1 MKEIVY
7 IFLIQGIMATIVIIA
22 IAITCVFTNNKDI
35 PIKPVVLGI
44 YVALYGL
51 ICFIVSFHAYHEIES
66 ERINTYKEYYKNTEN
81 MIDAIWEL
89 EPEMFDKIDKSQYD
103 TSRNKVY
110 KLNHTN
116 NQMFVA
122 TNKYPI

>member
-22 IAITCVFTNNKDI
+22 MSITCVFTNNKDI
-35 PIKPVVLGI
+35 PIKSVVLGI

-51 ICFIVSFHAYHEIES
+51 ICFIVSFRAYHEIES
-66 ERINTYKEYYKNTEN
+66 ERINTYKEYYKDTEN

-89 EPEMFDKIDKSQYD
+89 EPDIV
-103 TSRNKVY
+103 NKVDMTKYNESRKKTY
-110 KLNHTN
+110 KLMNR
-116 NQMFVA
+116 
-122 TNKYPI
+122 

>member
-22 IAITCVFTNNKDI
+22 MAITCVFTNNKDI
-35 PIKPVVLGI
+35 PIKLIVLGI

-103 TSRNKVY
+103 TARNKVY
-110 KLNHTN
+110 KLNHAN
-116 NQMFVA
+116 N
-122 TNKYPI
+122 

>member
-7 IFLIQGIMATIVIIA
+7 IFLTQGIMATIVIIA

-51 ICFIVSFHAYHEIES
+51 ICFIVSFHAYHKIES
-66 ERINTYKEYYKNTEN
+66 ERINAYKEYYKNTEN

-89 EPEMFDKIDKSQYD
+89 EPEMFDKIDKSKYD
-103 TSRNKVY
+103 TARNKVY
-110 KLNHTN
+110 KLNHAN
-116 NQMFVA
+116 N
-122 TNKYPI
+122 

>member
-51 ICFIVSFHAYHEIES
+51 ICFIVSFHTYHEIES

-103 TSRNKVY
+103 TARNKVY
-110 KLNHTN
+110 KLNHTYN
-116 NQMFVA
+116 
-122 TNKYPI
+122 

>member
-66 ERINTYKEYYKNTEN
+66 KRINTYKEYYKNTEN

-89 EPEMFDKIDKSQYD
+89 EPETFDKIDKSQYN
-103 TSRNKVY
+103 TARNKVY
-110 KLNHTN
+110 KLNHAN
-116 NQMFVA
+116 N
-122 TNKYPI
+122 

>member
-22 IAITCVFTNNKDI
+22 IAITCAFTNIVNKDI
-35 PIKPVVLGI
+35 PIKPVVFGI

-51 ICFIVSFHAYHEIES
+51 ICFIVSFHA
-66 ERINTYKEYYKNTEN
+66 YYKNTEN

-89 EPEMFDKIDKSQYD
+89 EPEMFDKIDKSQYN
-103 TSRNKVY
+103 TTRNKVY
-110 KLNHTN
+110 KLNHAN
-116 NQMFVA
+116 N
-122 TNKYPI
+122 

>member
-7 IFLIQGIMATIVIIA
+7 IFLIQGIMATIIIIA

-51 ICFIVSFHAYHEIES
+51 ICFIVSFHAYNEIES
-66 ERINTYKEYYKNTEN
+66 ERINAYKEYYKNTEN

-89 EPEMFDKIDKSQYD
+89 EPEMFDKIDKSQYN

-110 KLNHTN
+110 KLNHAN
-116 NQMFVA
+116 N
-122 TNKYPI
+122 

>member
-1 MKEIVY
+1 MKEIIY
-7 IFLIQGIMATIVIIA
+7 IFLAQGIMATIVIIA

-35 PIKPVVLGI
+35 PIKPVILGI

-51 ICFIVSFHAYHEIES
+51 ICFIVSFHAYYEIES

-110 KLNHTN
+110 KLNHAN
-116 NQMFVA
+116 N
-122 TNKYPI
+122 

>member
-22 IAITCVFTNNKDI
+22 MAITCAFTNNKDI
-35 PIKPVVLGI
+35 PVKSVVFGI

-51 ICFIVSFHAYHEIES
+51 ICFIVSFRAYHERSVE
-66 ERINTYKEYYKNTEN
+66 EINAYKEYYKNTEN

-89 EPEMFDKIDKSQYD
+89 KPEMFDKIDKSQYN
-103 TSRNKVY
+103 TARNKVY
-110 KLNHTN
+110 KLNHAN
-116 NQMFVA
+116 N
-122 TNKYPI
+122 

>member
-22 IAITCVFTNNKDI
+22 MAITCVFTNNKDI
-35 PIKPVVLGI
+35 PIKSVVLGI

-51 ICFIVSFHAYHEIES
+51 ICFIVSFRAYHEIES

-103 TSRNKVY
+103 TARNKIY
-110 KLNHTN
+110 KLNHAN
-116 NQMFVA
+116 N
-122 TNKYPI
+122 

>member
-22 IAITCVFTNNKDI
+22 MAITCVFTNNKDI
-35 PIKPVVLGI
+35 PIKSVVLGI

-51 ICFIVSFHAYHEIES
+51 ICFIVSFRAYHEIES

-103 TSRNKVY
+103 TARNKVY
-110 KLNHTN
+110 KLNHAN
-116 NQMFVA
+116 N
-122 TNKYPI
+122 

>member
-7 IFLIQGIMATIVIIA
+7 IFLTQGIMATIVIIA
-22 IAITCVFTNNKDI
+22 MAITCVFTNNKDI

-103 TSRNKVY
+103 TARNKVY

-116 NQMFVA
+116 N
-122 TNKYPI
+122 

>member
-7 IFLIQGIMATIVIIA
+7 IFLIQGIMATIIIIA

-51 ICFIVSFHAYHEIES
+51 ICFIVSFHAYYEIES

-89 EPEMFDKIDKSQYD
+89 EPEMFDKIDKSQYN
-103 TSRNKVY
+103 TARNKVY
-110 KLNHTN
+110 KLNHAN
-116 NQMFVA
+116 N
-122 TNKYPI
+122 

>member
-1 MKEIVY
+1 MKEVEY

-22 IAITCVFTNNKDI
+22 MVITCTFTDNKDI

-51 ICFIVSFHAYHEIES
+51 ICFIISFHAYHEIES
-66 ERINTYKEYYKNTEN
+66 ERINAYKEYYKNTEN

-103 TSRNKVY
+103 TARNKVY
-110 KLNHTN
+110 KLHNVN
-116 NQMFVA
+116 N
-122 TNKYPI
+122 

>member
-7 IFLIQGIMATIVIIA
+7 IFLTQGIMATIVIIA
-22 IAITCVFTNNKDI
+22 MAITCVFTNNKDI
-35 PIKPVVLGI
+35 PIKSVVLGI
-44 YVALYGL
+44 YIALYGL
-51 ICFIVSFHAYHEIES
+51 ICFIVSFRAYHEIES

-116 NQMFVA
+116 N
-122 TNKYPI
+122 

>member
-7 IFLIQGIMATIVIIA
+7 IFLTQGIMATIVIIA

-66 ERINTYKEYYKNTEN
+66 ERINAYKEYYKNTEN

-103 TSRNKVY
+103 TARNKVY
-110 KLNHTN
+110 KLNHAN
-116 NQMFVA
+116 N
-122 TNKYPI
+122 

>member
-1 MKEIVY
+1 MKEIEY

-22 IAITCVFTNNKDI
+22 MAITCIFTNNKNI
-35 PIKPVVLGI
+35 PIKPVVFGI

-51 ICFIVSFHAYHEIES
+51 ICFIVSFRAYHEIES

-89 EPEMFDKIDKSQYD
+89 EPDMV
-103 TSRNKVY
+103 NKVDMTKYNESRKKTY
-110 KLNHTN
+110 KLMNR
-116 NQMFVA
+116 
-122 TNKYPI
+122 

>member
-22 IAITCVFTNNKDI
+22 IAITCAFTNNKDI
-35 PIKPVVLGI
+35 PIKPVVFGI

-51 ICFIVSFHAYHEIES
+51 ICFMVSFHAYHEIES
-66 ERINTYKEYYKNTEN
+66 ERINAYKEYYKNTEN

-103 TSRNKVY
+103 TARNKVY
-110 KLNHTN
+110 KLNSSN
-116 NQMFVA
+116 N
-122 TNKYPI
+122 

>member
-103 TSRNKVY
+103 TARNKVY
-110 KLNHTN
+110 KLNHAN
-116 NQMFVA
+116 N
-122 TNKYPI
+122 

>member
-89 EPEMFDKIDKSQYD
+89 EPEMFDKKIYA
-103 TSRNKVY
+103 
-110 KLNHTN
+110 N
-116 NQMFVA
+116 NVPM
-122 TNKYPI
+122 

>member
-7 IFLIQGIMATIVIIA
+7 IFLTQGIMATMVIIA
-22 IAITCVFTNNKDI
+22 MASTCVFTNNKDI

-51 ICFIVSFHAYHEIES
+51 ICFIVSFHAYYEIES

-116 NQMFVA
+116 N
-122 TNKYPI
+122 

>member
-66 ERINTYKEYYKNTEN
+66 KRINTYKEYYKNTEN

-89 EPEMFDKIDKSQYD
+89 EPEMFDKIDKSQYN
-103 TSRNKVY
+103 TARNKVY
-110 KLNHTN
+110 KLNHAN
-116 NQMFVA
+116 N
-122 TNKYPI
+122 

>member
-89 EPEMFDKIDKSQYD
+89 KPEMFDKIDKSQYD
-103 TSRNKVY
+103 TARNKVY

-116 NQMFVA
+116 N
-122 TNKYPI
+122 

>member
-7 IFLIQGIMATIVIIA
+7 IFLTQGIIATIVIIA

-66 ERINTYKEYYKNTEN
+66 ERINAYKEYYKNTEN

-103 TSRNKVY
+103 TARNKVY
-110 KLNHTN
+110 KLNHAN
-116 NQMFVA
+116 N
-122 TNKYPI
+122 

>member
-22 IAITCVFTNNKDI
+22 MAITCVFTNNKDI

-89 EPEMFDKIDKSQYD
+89 EPEMFDKIDKSQYN
-103 TSRNKVY
+103 TARNKVY
-110 KLNHTN
+110 KLNHAN
-116 NQMFVA
+116 N
-122 TNKYPI
+122 

>member
-22 IAITCVFTNNKDI
+22 MAITCVFTNNKDI
-35 PIKPVVLGI
+35 PIKPVVFGI

-66 ERINTYKEYYKNTEN
+66 ESINTYKEYYKNTEN

-89 EPEMFDKIDKSQYD
+89 EPEMFDKIDKSQYN
-103 TSRNKVY
+103 TARNKVY
-110 KLNHTN
+110 KLNHAN
-116 NQMFVA
+116 N
-122 TNKYPI
+122 

>member
-22 IAITCVFTNNKDI
+22 IAITCAFTNNKDI
-35 PIKPVVLGI
+35 PIKSVVFGI

-51 ICFIVSFHAYHEIES
+51 ICFMVSFHAYHEIES
-66 ERINTYKEYYKNTEN
+66 ESINAYKEYYKNTEN

-103 TSRNKVY
+103 TARNKVY
-110 KLNHTN
+110 KLNSSN
-116 NQMFVA
+116 N
-122 TNKYPI
+122 

>member
-89 EPEMFDKIDKSQYD
+89 KPEMFDKIDKVNMILQEIRYI
-103 TSRNKVY
+103 N
-110 KLNHTN
+110 
-116 NQMFVA
+116 
-122 TNKYPI
+122 

>member
-22 IAITCVFTNNKDI
+22 IAITCVFTDNKDI

-89 EPEMFDKIDKSQYD
+89 EPEMFDKIDKSQYN
-103 TSRNKVY
+103 TARNKVY
-110 KLNHTN
+110 KLNSAN
-116 NQMFVA
+116 N
-122 TNKYPI
+122 

>member
-22 IAITCVFTNNKDI
+22 IAITCAFTNNKDI
-35 PIKPVVLGI
+35 PIKPVVFGI

-51 ICFIVSFHAYHEIES
+51 ICFIVSFYAYHEIES
-66 ERINTYKEYYKNTEN
+66 ERNNAYKEYYKNTEN

-89 EPEMFDKIDKSQYD
+89 EPEMMDKID
-103 TSRNKVY
+103 TSKYNTTRNKVY
-110 KLNHTN
+110 KLHNVN
-116 NQMFVA
+116 N
-122 TNKYPI
+122 